1 MTTWRC
7 VARVAATP
15 GGVTAGSSPIRTEHP
30 VSGAHSSGGRELAS
44 YYDPTPPRL
53 MSSATHCGDKPG
65 EHGPTSGTDAMPRCI
80 KPGVTCIEGRPV
92 VVILVIGAL
101 VIGAAILTLTVWYPE
116 WWSVPTAASKP
127 PVRRVRRD
135 FPGGECRFRQAQLAS
150 AGGQPSVGL
159 RRAIPRSRVSAPGA
173 GASEV

>member
-1 MTTWRC
+1 
-7 VARVAATP
+7 
-15 GGVTAGSSPIRTEHP
+15 
-30 VSGAHSSGGRELAS
+30 
-44 YYDPTPPRL
+44 
-53 MSSATHCGDKPG
+53 
-65 EHGPTSGTDAMPRCI
+65 MPRCI

-135 FPGGECRFRQAQLAS
+135 FPGGECRFRQAQHPLVAS
-150 AGGQPSVGL
+150 
-159 RRAIPRSRVSAPGA
+159 RAWDYGERYQGRG
-173 GASEV
+173 